1 MPGHD
6 YKFKDFEDLIKKID
20 DVTKPVVKHRKS
32 DNKLGAAELKDK
44 LGDKTSMATL
54 IIHLTNACLD
64 AKSLMSKMHGH
75 NFELRGKVAD
85 LSSAAMKQ
93 TFSDVRENQTSIMTE
108 LNEVKNQVDGV
119 GKKVGEPRSFSEV
132 LGKDLDSASFVL
144 PMKQAIKEIEK
155 EDKRAKNVVIHG
167 LDIDPTIPQEEQD
180 EQIKRCAENCVR
192 SIMPVS
198 KDDDEDFEITDIKIL
213 GKLGASG
220 KAPPVLMTFE
230 SSEDSDYLIRNSSR
244 LSRASNF
251 RRVFITPDLSKDARE
266 ERRKTIKE
274 LKRKI
279 SDFPDKKWVIKGG
292 TVTSVGK
299 FEPRRGYED
308 EAHNRSSDY

>member
-1 MPGHD
+1 M
-6 YKFKDFEDLIKKID
+6 
-20 DVTKPVVKHRKS
+20 
-32 DNKLGAAELKDK
+32 
-44 LGDKTSMATL
+44 
-54 IIHLTNACLD
+54 CLD

-119 GKKVGEPRSFSEV
+119 REKVVEPRSFSEV

-144 PMKQAIKEIEK
+144 PMKQAIKEMERD
-155 EDKRAKNVVIHG
+155 EERAKNVVFHG

-192 SIMPVS
+192 MIMPVR
-198 KDDDEDFEITDIKIL
+198 DDDEDFEITNIKIL
-213 GKLGASG
+213 GKLGASV

-230 SSEDSDYLIRNSSR
+230 SSKDSDYLIRNSSR
-244 LSRASNF
+244 LSKVSNF

-266 ERRKTIKE
+266 ERRKTIKG

-279 SDFPDKKWVIKGG
+279 SDFPGKNWAIKGG
-292 TVTSVGK
+292 I
-299 FEPRRGYED
+299 FFL
-308 EAHNRSSDY
+308 